1 LKNDHPHGNLA
12 PVTLLSHPKLIANT
26 LFEHFG
32 SLFGTAMKAKGIVV
46 KGSGE
51 VCVLRS
57 IGTDEIQKD
66 QLLLFWVSQIAL
78 CL

>member
-1 LKNDHPHGNLA
+1 LKNNQLHGTLT
-12 PVTLLSHPKLIANT
+12 PVVLVPDAKLIANT

-32 SLFGTAMKAKGIVV
+32 SLFGTAMKAKGIGV

-51 VCVLRS
+51 VRGLRS

-66 QLLLFWVSQIAL
+66 LHLLFWVAQIAL